1 MIPAAFEYTRATSLA
16 EALEAIGGG
25 EQQTKLIC
33 GGQTLVPLLRFRLA
47 QPHRLLDI
55 ARLPEL
61 RGITVTD
68 DGIRIGAATT
78 YRELLASEPLRE
90 AVPLIA
96 EVTENIGDIQVRN
109 LGTIGGALAHA
120 DPSADMPAA
129 MLALDAR
136 FHLQSARAQR
146 VVAAREFFRGPLE
159 TAMEPDELLVAIELE
174 PLSDFTGAA
183 YMTFEQAASGYA
195 LVGAAAVVTRSPAR
209 GVTAA
214 SLAFTGLADA
224 PFLADVSS
232 LIGTAGDEP
241 SIARA
246 AAEAVRGVQA
256 NADIHA
262 GAEYRLQ
269 LAQVGARR
277 ALSAAIE
284 RAAAAT

>member
-16 EALEAIGGG
+16 EVLEAIGGG

-55 ARLPEL
+55 AQLPEL
-61 RGITVTD
+61 RGISVTD

-78 YRELLASEPLRE
+78 YRELLACEPLCE

-183 YMTFEQAASGYA
+183 YVTFEQAASGYA
-195 LVGAAAVVTRSPAR
+195 LVGAAAVVTLSPAR

-232 LIGTAGDEP
+232 LIGTAGNEQ

-269 LAQVGARR
+269 LAKVGARR

>member
-1 MIPAAFEYTRATSLA
+1 MIPAAFEYTRATTLA
-16 EALEAIGGG
+16 EALDAIGGPA
-25 EQQTKLIC
+25 QAKLIC
-33 GGQTLVPLLRFRLA
+33 GGQSLVPLLRFRLA
-47 QPHRLLDI
+47 QPQQLVDI
-55 ARLPEL
+55 GRLPEL
-61 RGITVTD
+61 RGVTVTD
-68 DGIRIGAATT
+68 EVVRIGAATT
-78 YRELLASEPLRE
+78 YRELLASEPLRD

-129 MLALDAR
+129 MLVLDAR
-136 FHLQSARAQR
+136 LHLQSLRAKRTVSARD
-146 VVAAREFFRGPLE
+146 FFIGPFE
-159 TAMEPDELLVAIELE
+159 TAMASDELLVAIELR
-174 PLSDFTGAA
+174 PLSDFTGSA
-183 YMTFEQAASGYA
+183 YVTFEQAASGYA
-195 LVGAAAVVTRSPAR
+195 LVGAAAVVTVSPAR

-232 LIGTAGDEP
+232 LLGTAGDAP

-246 AAEAVRGVQA
+246 ATNAVRGVQA
-256 NADIHA
+256 NGDIHA
-262 GAEYRLQ
+262 DAAYRLQ

-277 ALSAAIE
+277 ALTTAIA

>member
-1 MIPAAFEYTRATSLA
+1 MIPAAFEYNRATTLA
-16 EALEAIGGG
+16 EALDAIGGPA
-25 EQQTKLIC
+25 QAKLIC
-33 GGQTLVPLLRFRLA
+33 GGQSLVPLLRFRLA
-47 QPHRLLDI
+47 QPQQLVDI
-55 ARLPEL
+55 GRLPEL
-61 RGITVTD
+61 RGVTVTD
-68 DGIRIGAATT
+68 DVVRIGAATT
-78 YRELLASEPLRE
+78 YRELLASEPLRD

-136 FHLQSARAQR
+136 FHLQSARSTR
-146 VVAAREFFRGPLE
+146 TVAARDFFLGPFE
-159 TAMEPDELLVAIELE
+159 TAMASDELLVAIELR
-174 PLSDFTGAA
+174 PLSDFTGSA
-183 YMTFEQAASGYA
+183 YVTFEQAASGYA
-195 LVGAAAVVTRSPAR
+195 LVGAAAVVTVSPAR

-214 SLAFTGLADA
+214 SLAFTGLSDA

-232 LIGTAGDEP
+232 LLGTAGDAH

-246 AAEAVRGVQA
+246 AANSVQGVQA

-262 GAEYRLQ
+262 DAAYRLQ

-277 ALSAAIE
+277 ALTAAIA

>member
-61 RGITVTD
+61 RGISVTD
-68 DGIRIGAATT
+68 DRIRIGAATT
-78 YRELLASEPLRE
+78 YRELLACEPLCE

-183 YMTFEQAASGYA
+183 YVTFEQAASGYA
-195 LVGAAAVVTRSPAR
+195 LVGAAAVVTLSPAR

-232 LIGTAGDEP
+232 LIGTAGNEQ

>member
-25 EQQTKLIC
+25 ERQTKLIC

-61 RGITVTD
+61 RGISVTD

-78 YRELLASEPLRE
+78 YRELLACEPLCE

-129 MLALDAR
+129 MLALEAG

-183 YMTFEQAASGYA
+183 YVTFEQAASGYA
-195 LVGAAAVVTRSPAR
+195 LVGAAAVVTLSPAR

-232 LIGTAGDEP
+232 LIGTAGNEQ